1 MKAVS
6 SVLLSLSIFVAAAC
20 AEQLAHAKRSGHAKP
35 AKAIRAAELDI
46 EKRSEDHTL
55 HKRFGP
61 GRMTF
66 YDVGL

>member
-1 MKAVS
+1 MKAFS
-6 SVLLSLSIFVAAAC
+6 SILLSLSIFVAAAC
-20 AEQLAHAKRSGHAKP
+20 AEQLAHGKRSAHAIP
-35 AKAIRAAELDI
+35 AKAVRAAELGI